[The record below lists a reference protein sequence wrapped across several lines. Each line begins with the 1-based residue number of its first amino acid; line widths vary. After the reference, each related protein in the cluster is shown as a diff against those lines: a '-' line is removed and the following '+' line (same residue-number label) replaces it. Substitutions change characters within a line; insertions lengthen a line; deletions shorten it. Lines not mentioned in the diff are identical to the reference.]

1 MVWACVQRVVLMYI
15 QWVCKAYEH
24 PRPEHKFS
32 VNGKYVAI
40 ASRNVD
46 CIASWIIDDV
56 PSLSPERRPRG
67 NEEVGATQWRIQ
79 KFTKRDSNSAR
90 DFKNS
95 LIFITYIIING
106 VTANTIRRRLHD
118 TVFMAKTDVCSPLRP
133 SVYT

>member
-1 MVWACVQRVVLMYI
+1 MGVCVARGADVYI
-15 QWVCKAYEH
+15 VVCKAYEH

-46 CIASWIIDDV
+46 CIASWIIDDA

-79 KFTKRDSNSAR
+79 KFTKRVPIPRAI
-90 DFKNS
+90 
-95 LIFITYIIING
+95 L
-106 VTANTIRRRLHD
+106 
-118 TVFMAKTDVCSPLRP
+118 KTR
-133 SVYT
+133 